1 MDIIL
6 ASGSP
11 RRKELLT
18 QIGVKDYRVVVSD
31 VDENVDRDMLPDQMV
46 EELSRRK
53 ALAVRDTVGDD
64 ALIIAADT
72 VVSLEGEVLG
82 KPSDETDAFRMLS
95 ALSGN
100 RHQVYTGFTV
110 LRGGEAVT
118 SHEMTNVTF
127 RELEAQEIMDY
138 IATDEPMDKAG
149 AYGIQ
154 GLGAVL
160 ISGIEGDY
168 FNVMGLPVYRLGRV
182 LAGFGVDTL
191 ALAAGRK
198 PGKDS

>member
-1 MDIIL
+1 MEIIL
-6 ASGSP
+6 ASSSP
-11 RRKELLT
+11 RRRELLS
-18 QIGVKDYRVVVSD
+18 QIGVRDYRIYSPD
-31 VDENVDRDMLPDQMV
+31 VDENVDRDMPPDQLV

-53 ALAVRDTVGDD
+53 AEAVRVQTGGD
-64 ALIIAADT
+64 AVIIAADT

-110 LRGGEAVT
+110 MQGDRIITL
-118 SHEMTNVTF
+118 HESTNVTF

-138 IATDEPMDKAG
+138 IATGEPMDKAG

-154 GLGAVL
+154 GIGAVL

-182 LAGFGVDTL
+182 LAEFGVDTL

-198 PGKDS
+198 PGR

>member
-11 RRKELLT
+11 RRRELLS
-18 QIGVKDYRVVVSD
+18 QIGVQNYRVVTSD
-31 VDENVDRDMLPDQMV
+31 VDESADPDLPPDQLV
-46 EELSRRK
+46 ELLSRRK
-53 ALAVRDTVGDD
+53 AEAVRELMGDN

-82 KPSDETDAFRMLS
+82 KPGDETGAFRMLS

-110 LRGGEAVT
+110 LRGERVVT
-118 SHEMTNVTF
+118 GHEMTSVTF
-127 RELEAQEIMDY
+127 RDLEPEEIEDY
-138 IATDEPMDKAG
+138 IATGEPMDKAG

-154 GLGAVL
+154 GVGAVL

-168 FNVMGLPVYRLGRV
+168 FNVMGLPVYRLSRV
-182 LAGFGVDTL
+182 LASFGVDTL

-198 PGKDS
+198 LEKDL